1 MLKDYLEKLPKA
13 KMQKLRND
21 LFELEECVGL
31 IAAVM
36 DEAEE
41 SITDTNRFLRLAE
54 ALYEAYTELDEFL
67 P

>member
-1 MLKDYLEKLPKA
+1 MLKDYLEKLPQA
-13 KMQKLRND
+13 KMQNLRND
-21 LFELEECVGL
+21 LFELEECVGQ

-41 SITDTNRFLRLAE
+41 SITDTNRFWRLAE
-54 ALYEAYTELDEFL
+54 ALSEAYTELDEFL